1 MAENNGKLNHSQQG
15 RFALLRTLRKN
26 MIMRALLAII
36 TVLLTIVVLFSLTV
50 AWYTNVVQTSGLNFQ
65 TEQWNFD
72 GEIAL
77 GETNISMSPGSG
89 GIVPLTIKNKG
100 DHIVAASVSVS
111 KASLTGED
119 VTIDPDV
126 TINPYALMRQRLYF
140 YVDATTTRGGETVD
154 RVYLGSNSTYTYTIL
169 PNSDLVLTEDSY
181 NAPRIKWEWVYD
193 VLGYYV
199 LGSAVASQ
207 TTGEFSDVKIL
218 DYIRPIE
225 YEYDETKTTFAGAQL
240 STIDGK
246 MTVLE
251 FLEDLTKND
260 GYEGTITSEDGVVN
274 GYYPVSVNE
283 EGYGVWL
290 HMCTYTE
297 IQQNTKND
305 TALGQMATQ
314 PSYPVT
320 ILVSGANSRE
330 DATYVTSANELAAAL
345 KNPAAGIVTLAN
357 DMSLSGPI
365 ELTDGTNA
373 ILNLNGNRLTTTE
386 EEMFVLKSG
395 ANLSVYDG
403 TLVGNGDDT
412 IAVYM
417 EGGYLTL
424 QNVATQDVYEGV
436 VVRDYYAASTSA
448 VHIKNSD
455 IYASEDGILFYGQD
469 DVLQSYS
476 YLVIENSRIVGE
488 NFSGIYGNGNYRAV
502 DITIRDSLIKGGLT
516 AIYQPQKESVMHL
529 ESSTLEGGTA
539 LVLKGGVTY
548 VNDCIVRGLAEN
560 PEPAVYHPSGWA
572 ETGDAIYLE
581 ANYVWETKV
590 YISGN
595 TTATS
600 KSAQAVQ
607 KYMPEEP
614 HAAIEITGGTFSTD
628 VSAYCADGYV
638 CRDNGDGT
646 FSVVLQTNQ

>member
-1 MAENNGKLNHSQQG
+1 
-15 RFALLRTLRKN
+15 
-26 MIMRALLAII
+26 
-36 TVLLTIVVLFSLTV
+36 
-50 AWYTNVVQTSGLNFQ
+50 
-65 TEQWNFD
+65 
-72 GEIAL
+72 
-77 GETNISMSPGSG
+77 
-89 GIVPLTIKNKG
+89 
-100 DHIVAASVSVS
+100 
-111 KASLTGED
+111 
-119 VTIDPDV
+119 
-126 TINPYALMRQRLYF
+126 
-140 YVDATTTRGGETVD
+140 
-154 RVYLGSNSTYTYTIL
+154 
-169 PNSDLVLTEDSY
+169 
-181 NAPRIKWEWVYD
+181 
-193 VLGYYV
+193 
-199 LGSAVASQ
+199 
-207 TTGEFSDVKIL
+207 
-218 DYIRPIE
+218 
-225 YEYDETKTTFAGAQL
+225 
-240 STIDGK
+240 
-246 MTVLE
+246 
-251 FLEDLTKND
+251 
-260 GYEGTITSEDGVVN
+260 
-274 GYYPVSVNE
+274 
-283 EGYGVWL
+283 
-290 HMCTYTE
+290 
-297 IQQNTKND
+297 
-305 TALGQMATQ
+305 
-314 PSYPVT
+314 
-320 ILVSGANSRE
+320 
-330 DATYVTSANELAAAL
+330 
-345 KNPAAGIVTLAN
+345 
-357 DMSLSGPI
+357 
-365 ELTDGTNA
+365 
-373 ILNLNGNRLTTTE
+373 
-386 EEMFVLKSG
+386 MFVLKSG